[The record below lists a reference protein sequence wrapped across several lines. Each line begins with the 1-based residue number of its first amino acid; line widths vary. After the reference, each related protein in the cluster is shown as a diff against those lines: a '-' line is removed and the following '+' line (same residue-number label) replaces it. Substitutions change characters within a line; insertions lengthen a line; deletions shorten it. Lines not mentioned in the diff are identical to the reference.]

1 MESIFESE
9 QSLVE
14 VLPIPA
20 CVVTGTEFF
29 ITAANESML
38 ALWGWK
44 DLKPETSLKEVYP
57 RIAQH
62 SDVLEDSGPGASSSQ
77 THETKFSALVDGKAV
92 EKHLR
97 YSLKHFGLASGELRL
112 LVTAEDITEQV
123 TRRFKLEEAERRHAF
138 LLKLSDAL
146 RPLGDARSIQTEA
159 SRILGEYLKVSRVGY
174 GEVEQNEQRYFTTEY
189 SWTDGMVPPY
199 HGTHDL
205 AGFGPDVLQ
214 ALRSGTALII
224 NDMLEDPRTAS
235 PAMQAAFHALQ
246 FRSVITA
253 SLIKQG
259 CLVAALYV
267 HHHEARQWTEEEI
280 VLVQDVAE
288 RTWAAVQR
296 AAAERNLRESE
307 EKFRTLF
314 NSIDEGFCVIELIY
328 QDGLAADLRYLL
340 VNPAFEAHSGIA
352 AAEGKSLIELLGSVD
367 TFWLNTYEELI
378 QTGKPVRIERYSE
391 PLNRWMS
398 VFSTRIGDQS
408 SRQVAVVFND
418 ITDQKHSEQL
428 KNDFIS
434 MVSHELK
441 TPLTSLNAHLQVL
454 SRNSK
459 KHNDLFT
466 SNSVEKSLVQVGRM
480 HRLIQGF
487 LDVARFEEGKIYL
500 NKSSFDLNE
509 LIQETREELLLVYR
523 SHQIILDLFPTPV
536 TISGD
541 RDKLGQV
548 LINLLS
554 NAVKYSREGSRIEV
568 SSGTSGGLAEIK
580 IKDEGIG
587 IRPEYI
593 DKLFKR
599 FYRIEE
605 QQNRHI
611 SGFGIGLYL
620 CAEIIKLHQGS
631 ISVISKEGEGSTFS
645 FSLPANLSA
654 N

>member
-1 MESIFESE
+1 MKSIFESE

-20 CVVTGTEFF
+20 CVASGAGFF
-29 ITAANESML
+29 ITAANGSML
-38 ALWGWK
+38 GLWGWK

-57 RIAQH
+57 HIAQH
-62 SDVLEDSGPGASSSQ
+62 FDVLEDSRTCAPSSQ
-77 THETKFSALVDGKAV
+77 THETKISVLVDGKAV
-92 EKHLR
+92 EKHLS
-97 YSLKHFGLASGELRL
+97 YSLKRFRLASGDLRL
-112 LVTAEDITEQV
+112 LITAEDITEQV

-138 LLKLSDAL
+138 LLRLSDTL
-146 RPLGDARSIQTEA
+146 RPLADAPSIQTEA
-159 SRILGEYLKVSRVGY
+159 SRILGEYLQISRVGY

-189 SWTDGMVPPY
+189 SWTDGTVPPY

-214 ALRSGTALII
+214 SLRSGTALVID
-224 NDMLEDPRTAS
+224 DMLEDPRTAS
-235 PAMQAAFHALQ
+235 PAMQAAFQALQ

-259 CLVAALYV
+259 RLVAALYV
-267 HHHEARQWTEEEI
+267 HHHEARQWTEEEKL
-280 VLVQDVAE
+280 LVQDVAE

-296 AAAERNLRESE
+296 ASAERNLRESE

-314 NSIDEGFCVIELIY
+314 NSIDEGFCVIEVLY
-328 QDGLAADLRYLL
+328 KDNVAVDLRYLL
-340 VNPAFEAHSGIA
+340 ANPAFESHSGMA
-352 AAEGKSLIELLGSVD
+352 SVEGKSLIELLGSVD
-367 TFWLNTYEELI
+367 SFWLKAYDELV

-408 SRQVAVVFND
+408 TRQVAVVFND
-418 ITDQKHSEQL
+418 ITEQKHSEQL

-454 SRNSK
+454 NRNSK
-459 KHNDLFT
+459 KQNDLFT
-466 SNSVEKSLVQVGRM
+466 SSSIEKSLVQVGRM

-500 NKSSFDLNE
+500 NNSLFDLNE
-509 LIQETREELLLVYR
+509 LVQETREELLLINR
-523 SHQIILDLFPTPV
+523 SHEIILNLTPTPV

-554 NAVKYSREGSRIEV
+554 NAVKYSREGSRVEISSEV
-568 SSGTSGGLAEIK
+568 SGGLSEIK

-587 IRPEYI
+587 IKPEYI
-593 DKLFKR
+593 DKIFKR

-605 QQNRHI
+605 QKNKHI

-620 CAEIIKLHQGS
+620 CAEIIKLHKGS
-631 ISVISKEGEGSTFS
+631 INVCSEEGKGSTFI
-645 FSLPANLSA
+645 FSLPVDRHA
-654 N
+654 